1 MFYIYLAIAIFLMY
15 TLIKNRRVV
24 ATESLDKLIRQSARY
39 ATAAQQDASPLIATL
54 HANYAAAYLYAAK
67 DIATDYQIHN
77 ATGVDVI
84 KFKEHIVNIQDM
96 VTKKTVENVQS
107 FLVKLIC
114 TWQQLPGKPNLS
126 CHPLSI

>member
-1 MFYIYLAIAIFLMY
+1 MFYLYLAIAVFLIY

-96 VTKKTVENVQS
+96 VTKKTVEKCPEFSGEVD
-107 FLVKLIC
+107 LYLATIA
-114 TWQQLPGKPNLS
+114 GEA
-126 CHPLSI
+126 